1 MESASV
7 SKLGKLGLPY
17 ALRTYSEDAISFD
30 KSESRQLMKSNGANQ
45 AKTYMNTSLE
55 KHNGV
60 FFELH
65 AKLFGHYYTFK
76 QSNL

>member
-7 SKLGKLGLPY
+7 SKLGLPY
-17 ALRTYSEDAISFD
+17 ALRTYSEDARSFD
-30 KSESRQLMKSNGANQ
+30 KSKSRQVMKSNGANQ
-45 AKTYMNTSLE
+45 AKTYINTSLE

-60 FFELH
+60 FFELLH
-65 AKLFGHYYTFK
+65 AKLFSHYTFK